1 MVCKFIPTTHAKH
14 RMIERGI
21 SREETTEAILKG
33 AKKKKGNK
41 IFALMRKIEVVFY
54 QQPCNYRIITIYWR

>member
-21 SREETTEAILKG
+21 SREEATEAILKV

-41 IFALMRKIEVVFY
+41 LFTLMRKIEVVYY
-54 QQPCNYRIITIYWR
+54 QKPCNYRIITIYWR

>member
-1 MVCKFIPTTHAKH
+1 MVCKFVPTSHAKH

-21 SREETTEAILKG
+21 SREEATEAILKG

-41 IFALMRKIEVVFY
+41 IFALLRKIEVVYY
-54 QQPCNYRIITIYWR
+54 QKTCNYRIITIYWR

>member
-21 SREETTEAILKG
+21 SREEATEAILKG

-41 IFALMRKIEVVFY
+41 IYALLKKIEVVYY
-54 QQPCNYRIITIYWR
+54 QKPCNYRIITIYWR

>member
-14 RMIERGI
+14 RMIERGN
-21 SREETTEAILKG
+21 SREEATEAILKG

-41 IFALMRKIEVVFY
+41 IFALLRKIEVVYY
-54 QQPCNYRIITIYWR
+54 QKPCNYRIITIYWR